1 MLSILNRYDY
11 NAKLDYLILLLF
23 IIYKDV
29 DTLILIIILMIISIY
44 VVTGKVYTY

>member
-1 MLSILNRYDY
+1 VLSILNRYDY

>member
-23 IIYKDV
+23 IKYKDV